1 MIYLSKLREDVVRDC
16 CENNTSRALSLY
28 FAFQVDI
35 YAGFLHD
42 AVMLYALA
50 VHDVLQREGN
60 FTDGRVLVEHMTN
73 RSFEGLYFY

>member
-1 MIYLSKLREDVVRDC
+1 MIYLSKLREHVSRDC
-16 CENNTSRALSLY
+16 YENSTSRELSLF

-42 AVMLYALA
+42 AVLLYAFA

-60 FTDGRVLVEHMTN
+60 FTDGRVLVKHMIN
-73 RSFEGLYFY
+73 RSFEGLYLY